1 MGRQDM
7 ATGGRTLDFARQCR
21 CRLSGERLGPNYPAR
36 RRSGALPA
44 AARAFPASLL
54 FARRSSPRRTP
65 KKRSDKHDGAKV
77 AASLPLDTAI
87 TAIPIDFRAAPVAIT
102 GDLLIDAGA
111 HTG

>member
-1 MGRQDM
+1 MPLPAIRRTSWSKLSRPPQVGGAAGRR
-7 ATGGRTLDFARQCR
+7 A
-21 CRLSGERLGPNYPAR
+21 RLSGI
-36 RRSGALPA
+36 ALVRAPLLA
-44 AARAFPASLL
+44 APH
-54 FARRSSPRRTP
+54 P